1 MSIHSKS
8 VSSINAPSG
17 CFLLNCASILL
28 SVHFS
33 LFLILCFPF
42 CFRMRLFGCWEISEE
57 QWGFGFLS
65 WVGFLLS
72 LLNLEEDQTKSNFF
86 RFLFLFFFPFIVIYD
101 CLGRQ
106 VAILFCLVRYFSV
119 IDFCCELLLLNS
131 EVFLFVWYLKL
142 TLLS

>member
-17 CFLLNCASILL
+17 CFLLNCASILF

-57 QWGFGFLS
+57 TMRIWIFIMSWLPFVFVKLRRRPNEIKFLS
-65 WVGFLLS
+65 FSFSFFFSLS
-72 LLNLEEDQTKSNFF
+72 LSFM
-86 RFLFLFFFPFIVIYD
+86 IVWD
-101 CLGRQ
+101 DKLQ
-106 VAILFCLVRYFSV
+106 FCFAWSDTLVLLTFV
-119 IDFCCELLLLNS
+119 VNCFC
-131 EVFLFVWYLKL
+131 
-142 TLLS
+142 

>member
-72 LLNLEEDQTKSNFF
+72 LLNLEEDQTKSSFF
-86 RFLFLFFFPFIVIYD
+86 RFLFLF
-101 CLGRQ
+101 
-106 VAILFCLVRYFSV
+106 YFSLSLSFMIV
-119 IDFCCELLLLNS
+119 WDDKLQFCFAWSDTLVLLT
-131 EVFLFVWYLKL
+131 FVVNCFCWTPKYFSLCD
-142 TLLS
+142 T